1 MSSLKKERNVS
12 FGEHVATVIWFCFIG
27 WTMKAIKTLKQLTA
41 RFPDDVRIWNDYG
54 VSNLI
59 ANRIEDAREAF
70 RKVSVPTS

>member
-1 MSSLKKERNVS
+1 
-12 FGEHVATVIWFCFIG
+12 
-27 WTMKAIKTLKQLTA
+27 MKAIKTLKQLTA

-70 RKVSVPTS
+70 RKVSVPTRGNPHQSVICNNFLIGYVINPVAY